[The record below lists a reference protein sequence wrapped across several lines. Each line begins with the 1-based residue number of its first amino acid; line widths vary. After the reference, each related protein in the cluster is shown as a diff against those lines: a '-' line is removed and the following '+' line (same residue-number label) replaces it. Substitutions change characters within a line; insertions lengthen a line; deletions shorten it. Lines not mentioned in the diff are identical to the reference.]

1 MSVPTPLDNDKE
13 THGVL
18 PGLWAC
24 FSRKFGDYRF
34 SEMPLPALVLQYML
48 YTTVIMTNLNVIVLT
63 YDPALLFCI

>member
-13 THGVL
+13 TRGFL

-34 SEMPLPALVLQYML
+34 SEMPLPALK
-48 YTTVIMTNLNVIVLT
+48 NNVGVQVDRNHPTIEV
-63 YDPALLFCI
+63 

>member
-13 THGVL
+13 TYGVS

-34 SEMPLPALVLQYML
+34 SEMPLPALKNIIGVQVDRNHPTMS
-48 YTTVIMTNLNVIVLT
+48 
-63 YDPALLFCI
+63 